1 MVTRELPEDQLRLA
15 DRLGL
20 DVVIEPAIEINFTGQ
35 PDRIGRRLDQNTAD
49 GWVFTSQNGVEGY
62 RRVVEAGLQV
72 KPPDKIYAVGEK
84 TAIALRELGL
94 EAAYPDTWHAIALAG
109 LISADF
115 EAHALPPEKGS
126 DKETRNDSESGS
138 GSEPDS
144 GSETRSSAEP
154 GSGSETRGNAEP
166 GSGSETRSSTEPG
179 SGSELDSGP
188 ESGSGSGRK
197 ASGNRPLLIHWAGS
211 MSRQELGEGLNQA
224 GIRLMKIEVYETRLL
239 PMNLQE
245 EPCDAILFYSP
256 SAVEAFRRSGGFNN
270 PLPELF
276 AIGDTTAEVLSLESG
291 EHVHIPPRASSEDLL
306 ELVASVLNTGSQS
319 SSSTR

>member
-1 MVTRELPEDQLRLA
+1 MSERRNIIVVTRELPEDQLRLA

-20 DVVIEPAIEINFTGQ
+20 DVVIEPAIEINYTGQ

-72 KPPDKIYAVGEK
+72 GAPDKIYAVGEK
-84 TAIALRELGL
+84 TALALRELGL
-94 EAAYPDTWHAIALAG
+94 EAAFPDKWHAIALAG
-109 LISADF
+109 LIAADF
-115 EAHALPPEKGS
+115 EAHPLPSEKGS
-126 DKETRNDSESGS
+126 DHETRSGSEAGSGSETGSDSEAGDSVPSS

-144 GSETRSSAEP
+144 GSDSKSS
-154 GSGSETRGNAEP
+154 GG
-166 GSGSETRSSTEPG
+166 
-179 SGSELDSGP
+179 
-188 ESGSGSGRK
+188 
-197 ASGNRPLLIHWAGS
+197 RPLLIHWAGS

-239 PMNLQE
+239 PMTLPE

-276 AIGDTTAEVLSLESG
+276 AIGDTTAEALSLESG

-306 ELVASVLNTGSQS
+306 ELVASVLKTASQS
-319 SSSTR
+319 SNSPSTR